1 MVGTLAA
8 NDISIDRSEVCRY
21 LGYADKRDIVLARA
35 SQPIQELLSLPVKQ
49 LRKDSTERIYGEV
62 LRLIARVEHL

>member
-8 NDISIDRSEVCRY
+8 NDISIHRSEVCRY
-21 LGYADKRDIVLARA
+21 LGYADERNDALVRV

-49 LRKDSTERIYGEV
+49 LSKDSTENVYGEV
-62 LRLIARVEHL
+62 LRLIARIEHI